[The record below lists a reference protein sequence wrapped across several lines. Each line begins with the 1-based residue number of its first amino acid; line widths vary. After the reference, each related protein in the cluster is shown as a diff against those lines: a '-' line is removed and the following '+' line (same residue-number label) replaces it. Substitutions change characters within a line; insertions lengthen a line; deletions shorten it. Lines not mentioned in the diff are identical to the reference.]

1 MSHGLSR
8 AAYLDPTERCFIA
21 CLDCEAVISGDDDI
35 DFSGLSLRD
44 SPTIQLT
51 WTGLQGDE
59 PKYESDV
66 TDANDAPAQAFVCL
80 YSNLILSIG
89 LDTVSVLE

>member
-1 MSHGLSR
+1 M
-8 AAYLDPTERCFIA
+8 
-21 CLDCEAVISGDDDI
+21 
-35 DFSGLSLRD
+35 RD

-51 WTGLQGDE
+51 WTGLEGKAETRFD
-59 PKYESDV
+59 PTI
-66 TDANDAPAQAFVCL
+66 TDADSAPTQAFVCL